1 MATFEGQFTDAAD
14 LKIAVVVAR
23 FNDLVSS
30 KLLSGCLD
38 CLSRHGID
46 TSEMSS
52 QLDVAWV
59 PGSFEIPI
67 VSQQLAKSGRYQVI
81 VTLGAVI
88 RGDTPH
94 FDVVV
99 AEASKGVAA
108 VARDTG
114 VPVFPVLE
122 RPVPPSMVP
131 GEEAWPTQPIP
142 TRPPPLVRQ
151 ATYEADL
158 TNVTPE
164 ARAEAL
170 REFHKYKTGPL
181 YTPPSLQGT
190 ITTPGHLGGAEW
202 GGEGG

>member
-1 MATFEGQFTDAAD
+1 MATFEGQFTDAAN

-59 PGSFEIPI
+59 PGSFEIPL

-81 VTLGAVI
+81 ITLGAVI

-99 AEASKGVAA
+99 AEASKGVAT
-108 VARDTG
+108 VARETG
-114 VPVFPVLE
+114 VPVIFGVLTTDTMQQALE
-122 RPVPPSMVP
+122 RAGIKSNL
-131 GEEAWPTQPIP
+131 GWSYG
-142 TRPPPLVRQ
+142 L
-151 ATYEADL
+151 
-158 TNVTPE
+158 
-164 ARAEAL
+164 EAL
-170 REFHKYKTGPL
+170 EMG
-181 YTPPSLQGT
+181 SLMRTLPQG
-190 ITTPGHLGGAEW
+190 
-202 GGEGG
+202 